1 MGEEKAQVPLGEM
14 IALWQKMMWE
24 GFEMMLKGP
33 AFASGLGKAF
43 ESSTV
48 VQEQLQQNIQAGLK
62 AMNLPTAGDL
72 HRIAEGISAMRVQIE
87 AMRGYLDGV
96 ERVVTLQEKWRKS
109 VDETIQRL
117 FARQEEGQKSFQ
129 AWTKAVE
136 DRLNDLQ
143 RFWEEGT
150 RCWAEGL
157 TEAVAL
163 GQGSHRSLEELG
175 KAVSDISR
183 SVFGQGPATPEA
195 KENPPKPSQRKVKS
209 PPETGSPSAPPDL
222 RDRGK

>member
-1 MGEEKAQVPLGEM
+1 MAEEKPQVPFGEM

-33 AFASGLGKAF
+33 AFAANLGKAF
-43 ESSTV
+43 ENV
-48 VQEQLQQNIQAGLK
+48 PAFNEQLQKNIQASLK
-62 AMNLPTAGDL
+62 AMNLPTADDL

-96 ERVVTLQEKWRKS
+96 ERVVTLQEKWRKG
-109 VDETIQRL
+109 VDETMQRL

-136 DRLNDLQ
+136 DRLTDLQ

-150 RCWAEGL
+150 RRWAEGL

-163 GQGSHRSLEELG
+163 GQGSHRSLEDLG
-175 KAVSDISR
+175 KAVSDISKL
-183 SVFGQGPATPEA
+183 VFRQWPTPPEA
-195 KENPPKPSQRKVKS
+195 KESPPKPSQRKAKGPS
-209 PPETGSPSAPPDL
+209 ET
-222 RDRGK
+222 

>member
-1 MGEEKAQVPLGEM
+1 MGEEKPQVPFGEM

-33 AFASGLGKAF
+33 AFAANLGKAF
-43 ESSTV
+43 ENV
-48 VQEQLQQNIQAGLK
+48 PAFHEQLQKNIQVSLK
-62 AMNLPTAGDL
+62 AMNLPTAEDL

-96 ERVVTLQEKWRKS
+96 ERVVTLQEKWRKG

-136 DRLNDLQ
+136 DRLTDLQ
-143 RFWEEGT
+143 RFWDEGT
-150 RCWAEGL
+150 RRWAEGL

-175 KAVSDISR
+175 KAVSDISKL
-183 SVFGQGPATPEA
+183 VFRQGPTPPEV
-195 KENPPKPSQRKVKS
+195 KESPPKPSQRKAKGPS
-209 PPETGSPSAPPDL
+209 ET
-222 RDRGK
+222 

>member
-1 MGEEKAQVPLGEM
+1 MGEEKAQVPFGEM

-33 AFASGLGKAF
+33 AFAAGLGKAF
-43 ESSTV
+43 ENLPAF
-48 VQEQLQQNIQAGLK
+48 QEQLQQNIQAGLK

-72 HRIAEGISAMRVQIE
+72 HRIAEGISTMRVQIE
-87 AMRGYLDGV
+87 AMRGYLEGV
-96 ERVVTLQEKWRKS
+96 ERVVTLQDKWRKS

-150 RCWAEGL
+150 KRWAEGL

-175 KAVSDISR
+175 KAVSDISK
-183 SVFGQGPATPEA
+183 SVFRQGPTTPEA
-195 KENPPKPSQRKVKS
+195 KENPPRPSPRKVKG
-209 PPETGSPSAPPDL
+209 PPET
-222 RDRGK
+222 